1 MLAAIHE
8 AGWVSWLAVAAMV
21 AGLVFVVS
29 VGRKAGRAGSVAAS
43 WSAVVVAVALLNA
56 SAGQHKVDDAVQR
69 ESDPARQIAMMSL
82 GTREAS
88 SNLFV
93 GGSCVLLLMAVG
105 GLIALARRP
114 VETKPRL

>member
-1 MLAAIHE
+1 MLAALHE
-8 AGWVSWLAVAAMV
+8 AGWVSWFAVAAMV

-29 VGRKAGRAGSVAAS
+29 AGRKVGRAGSVAAS

-56 SAGQHKVDDAVQR
+56 SAGQRKVDDAVQR
-69 ESDPARQIAMMSL
+69 EPDPAHRIAMLSQ

-93 GGSCVLLLMAVG
+93 GGTCVLLLMAVG
-105 GLIALARRP
+105 GVFALTRSSACRN
-114 VETKPRL
+114 